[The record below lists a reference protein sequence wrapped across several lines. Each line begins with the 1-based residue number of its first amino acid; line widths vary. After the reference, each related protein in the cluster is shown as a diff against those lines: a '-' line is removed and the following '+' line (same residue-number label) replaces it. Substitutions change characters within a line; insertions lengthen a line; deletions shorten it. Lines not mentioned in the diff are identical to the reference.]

1 MADSTSSPEV
11 TPEVDEQGSDEAG
24 APKLQL
30 KINVK
35 DVGPCKKHIH
45 VTVERKSIDDVEDK
59 ILVDYVAR
67 AEVPGFRHGHVPE
80 SLVRRRF
87 KKELN
92 EQLKQQVLMQSLE
105 QLAEES
111 KLDPINEPNLDLDTI
126 DIPDE
131 GDFEYE
137 FDIEVRP
144 TFDLPT
150 YKGLKI
156 ERPAHTVSDGEVN
169 EYLNRYLEQYA
180 TLEPVEG
187 AAELNDYI
195 TADVSFSHKGMQI
208 NEFNAEN
215 FRVRPTLQFP
225 DAELAGFDKLMVG
238 AKEGDTKEA
247 EIKISSEASDI
258 NMRGEPV
265 QAKFQVLSVKRAS
278 LPAIDEDI
286 LARLGSPSEEKLREQ
301 VRSTL
306 ERQVKY
312 EQRQACRRQ
321 VLHQITES
329 AKWEL
334 PEDLVTKQ
342 VENALNRELLE
353 MQQAG
358 FTTREIAT
366 RENQLRQKSLTTTRQ
381 NLKEHFILDRIAVEE
396 NIDVS
401 REELENEIFMMA
413 WQSGE
418 NPRRLRARM
427 MKNGLIENLHAQ
439 IRERKAVDV
448 VLDNAE
454 FKDIPMKPPVD
465 VTVEPVDQAVL
476 RSIRDVS
483 AKEADEA

>member
-1 MADSTSSPEV
+1 MTESTS
-11 TPEVDEQGSDEAG
+11 TPTAEEQVAVDAG
-24 APKLQL
+24 QAKLQL
-30 KINVK
+30 KIDVK
-35 DVGPCKKHIH
+35 DVGPCKKHIR
-45 VTVERKSIDDVEDK
+45 VSVERGSIDAVEEK
-59 ILVDYVAR
+59 ILGDYVSR
-67 AEVPGFRHGHVPE
+67 AEVPGFRAGRVPE

-87 KKELN
+87 KKELS

-105 QLAEES
+105 QLAEDS
-111 KLDPINEPNLDLDTI
+111 NIDPINEPNLDLDTI
-126 DIPDE
+126 DIPEE

-137 FDIEVRP
+137 FDVEVRP
-144 TFDLPT
+144 SFDLPT

-156 ERPAHTVSDGEVN
+156 ERPTHEVTDAEVN
-169 EYLNRYLEQYA
+169 QYLNKYLEQYA

-187 AAELNDYI
+187 AAALEDYI
-195 TADVSFSHKGMQI
+195 TADVTFSHKGTQV
-208 NEFNAEN
+208 NEYSAEN

-225 DAELAGFDKLMVG
+225 DAELAGFDKLMVA

-247 EIKISSEASDI
+247 EFKISSEAADI
-258 NMRGEPV
+258 NMRGEPI
-265 QAKFQVLSVKRAS
+265 QAKFHVLSVKRAS
-278 LPAIDEDI
+278 LPAIDDDI
-286 LARLGSPSEEKLREQ
+286 LARLGSDSEETLRTQ
-301 VRSTL
+301 VRTTL

-321 VLHQITES
+321 VLQQITDS

-334 PEDLVTKQ
+334 PEDLVSKQ
-342 VENALNRELLE
+342 VENALNREILE

-358 FTTREIAT
+358 FTTREIAA

-381 NLKEHFILDRIAVEE
+381 NLKEHFILDRVATEE

-418 NPRRLRARM
+418 NPRRLRSRM
-427 MKNGLIENLHAQ
+427 IKTGLIENLHAQ

-454 FKDIPMKPPVD
+454 FKDIAMKSPVD
-465 VTVEPVDQAVL
+465 TSVEAVDRAVL
-476 RSIRDVS
+476 RSIKDVS
-483 AKEADEA
+483 AKEADEE